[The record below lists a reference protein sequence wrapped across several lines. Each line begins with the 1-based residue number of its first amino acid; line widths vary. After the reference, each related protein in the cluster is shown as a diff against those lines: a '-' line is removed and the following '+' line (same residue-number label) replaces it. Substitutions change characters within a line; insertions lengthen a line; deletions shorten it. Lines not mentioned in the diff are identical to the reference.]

1 MFPRAAYDSAYEEER
16 HQASRSRWK
25 IRLTDICSSTWCA
38 TANQGR
44 AEQRNESRKPA
55 VATLSC
61 GGHPHRPQQH
71 SVTRWPAASFHTPGD
86 GGSISATNWRK
97 EGPGGSAYHEGRPWL
112 RRWLLCVDGEPLCSQ
127 LGLRLRGGG
136 GSLVRR
142 RRSRL
147 KQSVHGWAPTA
158 DFAGGVVVFQ
168 QSSPLPPW
176 AASSP
181 RAGYSAAPS
190 AGSNPPWAG
199 SLRCSRIR
207 RRRARGC
214 NVHAHEHDGGGG
226 VAGGRGRRP
235 CSAGASR
242 AAGSLRRMPSWRAE
256 SARDASCR
264 SCPIQRLCFYYRRGP
279 VSCQRMTH
287 VSCFEDMIWQN
298 QFPSFWYCVIHSSMP
313 PHEPVLG
320 CCWPLI
326 IWFILSVQFLGAH
339 KRLFLECLS
348 RNEAFVICE

>member
-44 AEQRNESRKPA
+44 AKQRNESRKPA

-158 DFAGGVVVFQ
+158 DFAGGVVVFL

-181 RAGYSAAPS
+181 RAGCSAAPS
-190 AGSNPPWAG
+190 AGSTPPWAG
-199 SLRCSRIR
+199 SRGRLRGSLR
-207 RRRARGC
+207 RRRWARGC
-214 NVHAHEHDGGGG
+214 VRAQEQD
-226 VAGGRGRRP
+226 GGRGRRP
-235 CSAGASR
+235 CGAGPSR
-242 AAGSLRRMPSWRAE
+242 QPAVHAE
-256 SARDASCR
+256 LEGGVGQGRFLQFVPD
-264 SCPIQRLCFYYRRGP
+264 PTVFFFYYRRGP
-279 VSCQRMTH
+279 ILCQRM
-287 VSCFEDMIWQN
+287 D
-298 QFPSFWYCVIHSSMP
+298 
-313 PHEPVLG
+313 PH
-320 CCWPLI
+320 
-326 IWFILSVQFLGAH
+326 
-339 KRLFLECLS
+339 
-348 RNEAFVICE
+348 FVF